1 MLNLQ
6 FKNVLASVL
15 ALMVGAAVAQ
25 VTPSSGS
32 PKPRIVNGTIVSA
45 AEYPAFVQV
54 TSPQG
59 FCGGT
64 LIHPSWVLTAAHCVD
79 DKPRPSSI
87 TIVVGRERYS
97 DKSTGFEVA
106 GKRLILHPDWLP
118 DEFDNDIALIELA
131 RPVDVPVQRLASP
144 ALAAAMTG
152 GGRAVGRG
160 GLSAPGNLITA
171 AFDTDVRCS
180 EFLAGCLLEA
190 LVDGATEEDLITAM
204 LTANGFG
211 EPRVGVGYTE
221 LLRFARQKG
230 AALSDTATVAQLIR
244 AYADLGYNIADMGR
258 IIVNAARLSDELR
271 IGDMAIWRDNQCQA
285 EYSNYTQRMVCAI
298 QLAAPPVSTC
308 QGDSGGPLLQR
319 NPQGTGWVQIG
330 ITSFGRVCAFGSS
343 VYARV
348 AAFNDWLGEY
358 VPGFN
363 ADRVFNYLEATRS
376 STPRPSGIE
385 ASSIIDVYWA
395 RIYAN
400 GQALALDNVAQAVI
414 HYDGRR
420 VLMLGRMAELL
431 AQARAAG
438 Y

>member
-1 MLNLQ
+1 VLNQGL
-6 FKNVLASVL
+6 KRVATVIVALA
-15 ALMVGAAVAQ
+15 VGSAAAQ
-25 VTPSSGS
+25 AVSSGAG

-45 AEYPAFVQV
+45 AQYPAFVQV

-64 LIHPSWVLTAAHCVD
+64 IIHPNWVLTAAHCVD
-79 DKPRPSSI
+79 EKPRPSSI
-87 TIVVGRERYS
+87 TVVVGRERYS

-106 GKRLILHPDWLP
+106 GKQLILHPDWRS

-131 RPVDVPVQRLASP
+131 RPVDVPVQRLASA
-144 ALAAAMTG
+144 ALSAAMTG
-152 GGRAVGRG
+152 GARAVGRG
-160 GLSAPGNLITA
+160 GLSSPGNLITA
-171 AFDTDVRCS
+171 AFGTDVGCG

-190 LVDGATEEDLITAM
+190 LVEGATEEQLISTM
-204 LTANGFG
+204 LTANGLSD
-211 EPRVGVGYTE
+211 PRAGVGYAE
-221 LLRFARQKG
+221 LLRHARQRGGKVNDNASVG
-230 AALSDTATVAQLIR
+230 QLISV
-244 AYADLGYNIADMGR
+244 YAELGYNIADMAR

-271 IGDMAIWRDNQCQA
+271 IGDMAIWRDNQCLS
-285 EYSNYTQRMVCAI
+285 EYSNYTERMVCAI

-319 NPQGTGWVQIG
+319 NPQGTDWVQIG
-330 ITSFGRVCAFGSS
+330 ITSFGRVCAYGSS

-348 AAFNDWLGEY
+348 AAFNDWVGEY

-363 ADRVFNYLEATRS
+363 ADRVFNYLEASRS
-376 STPRPSGIE
+376 ALPRPSGVE
-385 ASSIIDVYWA
+385 PSSAIDVYWA

-400 GQALALDNVAQAVI
+400 GQALALDQNAQMVLR
-414 HYDGRR
+414 YDGRR
-420 VLMLGRMAELL
+420 AVVLGRMADLL